1 MVDLVKDKLTL
12 LFFVEGAEDLLYHM
26 CTLEVLRELNNV
38 ALEGLG
44 DQKLFSRAVDQVK
57 HELNGVG
64 ASLVAADLNEV
75 MLDHS

>member
-1 MVDLVKDKLTL
+1 MVHLVKDKLTL
-12 LFFVEGAEDLLYHM
+12 LLFVKGAKNFLYNM
-26 CTLEVLRELNNV
+26 CALEVLRKLDDV